1 MTDNFESDI
10 KYVPYKEVVK
20 KKALEYYYANKD
32 AISQQRKDKYKQVS
46 PEDKKKL
53 LEYNKQ
59 WFDNQLSERQLEL
72 QQKARKYKNR
82 YDNLMVRVR
91 YQQ

>member
-32 AISQQRKDKYKQVS
+32 AISQKRKDKYKQVS
-46 PEDKKKL
+46 PEDKKML

-59 WFDNQLSERQLEL
+59 WFDNQLPERQLEL

-91 YQQ
+91 Y

>member
-32 AISQQRKDKYKQVS
+32 AISQKRKDKYKQVS

-82 YDNLMVRVR
+82 YDNLMVRLR
-91 YQQ
+91 Y

>member
-32 AISQQRKDKYKQVS
+32 AISQKRKDKYKQVS

-91 YQQ
+91 Y